1 MRNAVRTLWG
11 EPRAPHPPARVWRDW
26 ALVSVFVSLAILE
39 SFLRRDLPWFPL
51 GSVVAVSLAFTLLWR
66 RAHPLAMLTL
76 VLGVAVVVDTASILG
91 HAGGPVTLISMA
103 YLLVL
108 VYALFRWASGR
119 AAVIGSAIVLAGT
132 GIGTAIDHAQAGDA
146 IFGYVVLLF
155 PAVLGV
161 SARLLATSRLRE
173 LDQVRLRER
182 EQLARELH
190 DTVAHHVSA
199 MVIRAQAGRVVAG
212 SRPGAAVE
220 ALEVIEAEG
229 SRTLTEMRTMVGA
242 LRERDDA
249 DLAPQVGT
257 ADIQRLARSVG
268 DEPLVEVH
276 LSGDLEDLSPSVGAA
291 SYRIAEESVT
301 NALRHARHATQI
313 VVLVSGERDYIRLS
327 VRDDGDAVSAIRPRD
342 GYGVVGMTERATLL
356 GGTLQAGPGPG
367 RGWVV
372 DAALPRLGPAR

>member
-1 MRNAVRTLWG
+1 V
-11 EPRAPHPPARVWRDW
+11 
-26 ALVSVFVSLAILE
+26 VFVSAAIVE
-39 SFLRRDLPWFPL
+39 SFVRQDVPWFPV
-51 GSVVAVSLAFTLLWR
+51 GTVQAVALAFTLLWR
-66 RAHPLAMLTL
+66 RRHPLAMLAL
-76 VLGVAVVVDTASILG
+76 AFGVTIVVDIASVVG
-91 HAGGPVTLISMA
+91 HAGGPVAFISMV
-103 YLLVL
+103 YLLLL
-108 VYALFRWASGR
+108 VYALFRWGSGR
-119 AAVIGSAIVLAGT
+119 EVVIGSAIALAG
-132 GIGTAIDHAQAGDA
+132 GGLGSAMDHANPGDA
-146 IFGYVVLLF
+146 IFGFVILVLT
-155 PAVLGV
+155 AVLGASV
-161 SARLLATSRLRE
+161 RLRATSRLRE

-199 MVIRAQAGRVVAG
+199 MVIRAQAERVVAR

-249 DLAPQVGT
+249 DLAPQGGA

-276 LSGDLEDLSPSVGAA
+276 LSGDLADLSPSVGAA

-301 NALRHARHATQI
+301 NALRHARHATRI
-313 VVLVSGERDYIRLS
+313 VVHVSGERDGIRLT
-327 VRDDGDAVSAIRPRD
+327 VRDDGDVVSTTRPRD
-342 GYGVVGMTERATLL
+342 GYGMVGMTERATLL
-356 GGTLQAGPGPG
+356 GGTLQAGPGPD

-372 DAALPRLGPAR
+372 DAVLPRLGPTR

>member
-1 MRNAVRTLWG
+1 V
-11 EPRAPHPPARVWRDW
+11 V
-26 ALVSVFVSLAILE
+26 VFVSLAILE
-39 SFLRRDLPWFPL
+39 SFLRRDEPWFL
-51 GSVVAVSLAFTLLWR
+51 VGSVEAVALAFTLLWR
-66 RAHPLAMLTL
+66 RTHPLAMLAL
-76 VLGVAVVVDTASILG
+76 VFGVAVVVDVASIAG
-91 HAGGPVTLISMA
+91 HAGGPVNFISMV
-103 YLLVL
+103 YLLLL
-108 VYALFRWASGR
+108 VYALFRWGSGR
-119 AAVIGSAIVLAGT
+119 AVVIGSAIALAGA
-132 GIGTAIDHAQAGDA
+132 GVGTAMDHAQAGDA
-146 IFGYVVLLF
+146 IFGFVVLVF
-155 PAVLGV
+155 PAVLGA

-199 MVIRAQAGRVVAG
+199 IVVRAQAGRVVAE

-249 DLAPQVGT
+249 DLAPQGGA

-291 SYRIAEESVT
+291 SYRIAEESIT
-301 NALRHARHATQI
+301 NALRHARHATRI
-313 VVLVSGERDYIRLS
+313 VVLVTGEPDYIRLT
-327 VRDDGDAVSAIRPRD
+327 VRDDGDAVSTIRPRD

-356 GGTLQAGPGPG
+356 GGTLQVGPGSD

-372 DAALPRLGPAR
+372 DAALPRLGPTP

>member
-1 MRNAVRTLWG
+1 MVA
-11 EPRAPHPPARVWRDW
+11 
-26 ALVSVFVSLAILE
+26 VFVSTAILE
-39 SFLRRDLPWFPL
+39 SILRRDEPWFL
-51 GSVVAVSLAFTLLWR
+51 VGFVEAVALAFTLLWR
-66 RAHPLAMLTL
+66 RSHPLAMLAL
-76 VLGVAVVVDTASILG
+76 VLGVAVVVDTAAIAG
-91 HAGGPVTLISMA
+91 HAGGPINFISMA

-119 AAVIGSAIVLAGT
+119 AVVIGSAIVLVGT
-132 GIGTAIDHAQAGDA
+132 GVGTAMDHAQAGDA

-199 MVIRAQAGRVVAG
+199 MVIRAQAGRVVAQ

-301 NALRHARHATQI
+301 NALRHARHATRI
-313 VVLVSGERDYIRLS
+313 VVRVSGEQDYLRLS
-327 VRDDGDAVSAIRPRD
+327 VRDDGDPVSTNRPRD
-342 GYGVVGMTERATLL
+342 GYGIVGMTERATLL
-356 GGTLQAGPGPG
+356 GGTLQAGPVGPSPD
-367 RGWVV
+367 RGWLVE
-372 DAALPRLGPAR
+372 AALPRLGPTR